1 MRRGFSLIFF
11 FLISLT
17 MLSQTYWQEKVYS
30 PLIKS
35 VKFELE
41 GVDFSLPVIRLGTD
55 DKLILRFD
63 DLVENTQRY
72 NYTIIHCN
80 YDWTQSELTPQEY
93 IEGFESGYIEN
104 HSNSVNTIQR
114 YLHYWQ
120 EFPSSMMRF
129 LVSGN
134 YIVKVYAD
142 DNTDKVVMVRRF
154 MVVEDGANIRANPI
168 MSRSP
173 QTQRTM
179 QEVDVFVSPTSNIS
193 FADPNRFLKVVV
205 LQNQRRDNASLLKLR
220 QYRANELE
228 YSFDNANLFEAGN
241 EFRNF
246 DFTSLRTRSQT
257 VSNFDYVDEQNVVI
271 LRPIINRKNIAY
283 TTIGDLNGNYYV
295 RSERANN
302 FNLESDYAWVNFYLN
317 TPVSLESDY
326 YVWGEL
332 SDWYCNNQNKMTYNP
347 TYRAYTAK
355 LYLKQGFY
363 NYMIMSSE
371 KNNPSSFNLNEMEGN
386 FSESNNSYNIFVYYR
401 QPGYRYDSLIGYSKV
416 DINK

>member
-1 MRRGFSLIFF
+1 L
-11 FLISLT
+11 
-17 MLSQTYWQEKVYS
+17 
-30 PLIKS
+30 
-35 VKFELE
+35 
-41 GVDFSLPVIRLGTD
+41 
-55 DKLILRFD
+55 
-63 DLVENTQRY
+63 
-72 NYTIIHCN
+72 
-80 YDWTQSELTPQEY
+80 
-93 IEGFESGYIEN
+93 
-104 HSNSVNTIQR
+104 
-114 YLHYWQ
+114 
-120 EFPSSMMRF
+120 
-129 LVSGN
+129 
-134 YIVKVYAD
+134 
-142 DNTDKVVMVRRF
+142 
-154 MVVEDGANIRANPI
+154 VVEDGANIRANPI

-179 QEVDVFVSPTSNIS
+179 QEVDVFVSPTSGMS
-193 FADPNRFLKVVV
+193 FSDPNRFLKVVV